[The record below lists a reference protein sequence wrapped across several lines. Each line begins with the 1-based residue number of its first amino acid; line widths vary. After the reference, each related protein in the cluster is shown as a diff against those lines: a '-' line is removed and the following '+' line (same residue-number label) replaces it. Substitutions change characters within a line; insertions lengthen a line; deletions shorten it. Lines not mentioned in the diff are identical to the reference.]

1 MVEFQD
7 LVGKFNNM
15 KNFFFFL
22 AVSGIYCSNLLAQI
36 ESKKDWDILIQPE
49 GLDGWHYYQ
58 DKKNKKNGWS
68 NSNGIL
74 TFDSSFKKGRTDH
87 SLVTDKQFSSFK
99 IYFEWKVSPGSNSG
113 FMWGVRED
121 NKYKH
126 PYSTG
131 PEIQI
136 LDRDFTYEDGSLPNP
151 KHTAGALYDLVAPE
165 KNVTKKAGEWNSFLI
180 TIDHVK
186 NYGEVIHN
194 GTKVSTFQLSGENW
208 EKMVKNSKFSNY
220 SDKSFKH
227 GDFGK
232 FKKGHLVIQDHPGI
246 ISYRNMKI
254 LEIN

>member
-1 MVEFQD
+1 M
-7 LVGKFNNM
+7 KFARIHLEQTNYSYLKDEQWAWIPTPDPLM
-15 KNFFFFL
+15 IKKL
-22 AVSGIYCSNLLAQI
+22 DDIYIQYCRY
-36 ESKKDWDILIQPE
+36 KK
-49 GLDGWHYYQ
+49 
-58 DKKNKKNGWS
+58 
-68 NSNGIL
+68 
-74 TFDSSFKKGRTDH
+74 
-87 SLVTDKQFSSFK
+87 FSSFK

-180 TIDHVK
+180 TIDHIK
-186 NYGEVIHN
+186 NHGEVIHN
-194 GTKVSTFQLSGENW
+194 GTKVSTFPLSGENW

-220 SDKSFKH
+220 RDKSFKH